1 MSALEELHGRIGTE
15 TGLGSWT
22 TVTQDMINQFAD
34 ATHDH
39 QWIHVDEAKAAA
51 GPFGQ
56 RIAHGFLTLSLIA
69 GIAEPVQIPGVRMAI
84 NYGLDRVRFV
94 TPVPAGSRV
103 RARSK
108 LLDVSEVAGGLQLKT
123 EVAVELEGSEKPACV
138 AETLT
143 RVYF

>member
-1 MSALEELHGRIGTE
+1 MSALEELQGRIGTE

-22 TVTQDMINQFAD
+22 TVTQDMIDQFAD

-69 GIAEPVQIPGVRMAI
+69 GIAEPVEIPGVRMAI

-94 TPVPAGSRV
+94 TPVPSGSRV

-108 LLDVSEVAGGLQLKT
+108 LVDVSEVAGGLQLKT
-123 EVAVELEGSEKPACV
+123 EVTVELEGSEKPACV

>member
-1 MSALEELHGRIGTE
+1 MSALEELQGRIGAE

-22 TVTQDMINQFAD
+22 TVTQDMIDRFAD

-69 GIAEPVQIPGVRMAI
+69 GIAQPVEIPGVRMAI

-94 TPVPAGSRV
+94 TPVPSGSKV

-108 LLDVSEVAGGLQLKT
+108 LVDVSEVAGGLQLKT
-123 EVAVELEGSEKPACV
+123 EVTVELEGSEKPACV

>member
-1 MSALEELHGRIGTE
+1 MSALEELQGRIGTE

-22 TVTQDMINQFAD
+22 TVTQDMIDQFAD

-39 QWIHVDEAKAAA
+39 QWIHVDEARAAA

-69 GIAEPVQIPGVRMAI
+69 GIAEPVEIPGVRMAI

-94 TPVPAGSRV
+94 TPVPSGSRV

-108 LLDVSEVAGGLQLKT
+108 LVDVSEVAGGLQLKT
-123 EVAVELEGSEKPACV
+123 EVTVELEGSEKPACV